1 MEQYLRSFV
10 SYMQDDW
17 VDWLPMAEFAANN
30 SKSETTG
37 ISPFLANTG
46 QHPRMGFEP
55 PSGRPIPSYQQSQIT
70 EVDKFVSNMNDLN
83 DFLQEEMAWAQ
94 AIYERKANE
103 SRIPAPAYKVGDLVW
118 LNLRNIKTRR
128 PAKKLDWKNAG
139 PYRIIKVVSPYAFKL
154 ELPPNMNLHPVQ
166 NTSVLMPV
174 SSSEPLPG
182 QVSDPPPPVEVD
194 GDDEFLVEQILDAR
208 VRHRRLQFLVKW
220 RGYDNPDSNTWE
232 PEENVAETQALEEFE
247 AQHEP
252 LIRSLRSKL

>member
-1 MEQYLRSFV
+1 
-10 SYMQDDW
+10 
-17 VDWLPMAEFAANN
+17 
-30 SKSETTG
+30 
-37 ISPFLANTG
+37 
-46 QHPRMGFEP
+46 
-55 PSGRPIPSYQQSQIT
+55 
-70 EVDKFVSNMNDLN
+70 
-83 DFLQEEMAWAQ
+83 
-94 AIYERKANE
+94 
-103 SRIPAPAYKVGDLVW
+103 
-118 LNLRNIKTRR
+118 
-128 PAKKLDWKNAG
+128 
-139 PYRIIKVVSPYAFKL
+139 
-154 ELPPNMNLHPVQ
+154 MNLHPVQ